1 MPFTPTHP
9 FVPARGLHSPH
20 AQTIFASVARRPA
33 LPKAVTRERWPT
45 DDGDFFDVDRVTG
58 RPGAPRLLLLHGLEG
73 SARSGYIVELIR
85 GAEARG
91 WSVAALNFR
100 SCSGAPNRLAHAY
113 SSGDTKD
120 PLTVLAKWHAETTAP
135 TFAIGFSLGGNVLL
149 KMLGQSGDAAQLT
162 AAVAISVPFD
172 LLQCVR
178 ALDGEG
184 WAFKL
189 YMLRFLRTMKAKGL
203 EKARRFP
210 DRLDAKRIAA
220 VKTVQGID
228 EAITAPL
235 YGYANAAAY
244 YADCSSGP
252 WVAKIQT
259 PTLLLSAEDDPLA
272 PAQLLPAA
280 SRANPHVQFLATP
293 HGGHVG
299 FVEGSLWRPRFWAEA
314 QALAYLDGFA
324 QSSAIR

>member
-1 MPFTPTHP
+1 MPRVPFAPTRP
-9 FVPARGLHSPH
+9 FVPARGLSSGH
-20 AQTIFASVARRPA
+20 AQTIFASLARRPA
-33 LPKAVTRERWPT
+33 LPTAVRRERWDT
-45 DDGDFFDVDRVTG
+45 DDGDFIDVDRVDG

-100 SCSGAPNRLAHAY
+100 SCSGEPNRLAHAY

-120 PLTVLAKWHAETTAP
+120 PLTVLAKWRAAGPAP

-149 KMLGQSGDAAQLT
+149 KMLGESGDTAGLT

-172 LLQCVR
+172 LQACVR
-178 ALDGEG
+178 AIDGEG
-184 WAFKL
+184 WAFRL

-210 DRLDAKRIAA
+210 DRLDAARIAA
-220 VKTVQGID
+220 VKTIQGID
-228 EAITAPL
+228 ETITAPL
-235 YGYANAAAY
+235 YGFANAAAY
-244 YADCSSGP
+244 YAACSSGP
-252 WVAKIQT
+252 WVAQIRT
-259 PTLLLSAEDDPLA
+259 PTLLISAEDDPLA
-272 PAQLLPAA
+272 PAALLPAE
-280 SRANPHVQFLATP
+280 SRANPQVQFLTTA

-299 FVEGSLWRPRFWAEA
+299 FVDGSVVRPRFWAEE
-314 QALAYLDGFA
+314 QALAFLDGFVA
-324 QSSAIR
+324 